1 MHCGESLKK
10 EKTEMKNQQ
19 ELEPIIREKLNF
31 LDSVKSRD
39 SQAAERG
46 RARYLAEAKSITVT
60 LTAWERL
67 NLWMNNFIQ
76 IFRRKERA
84 PMLTTFISILLAFT
98 ALLGS
103 GVTVVAAQSSQPNDW
118 LYAVKTLSEDAFYQ
132 LVPGD
137 QNHYN
142 LSLIYAERRMAEIQT
157 SFENGEIPSQAV
169 IERLQT
175 HLQTAF
181 ELSIKNMG
189 DAENLLEQIRLRL
202 EEQLQTR
209 LQTTQ
214 MDPQGETIRL
224 QIRNMLQERINW
236 ATAGAEQVALLRQQ
250 TQNQQQTQ
258 SQQQNQS
265 GLPTPNG
272 TGTQTQPQNQ
282 QQQQQQFAWQATPM
296 AQNQYGAGN
305 DGEGGYGF
313 GGWNFP
319 WDATLTL
326 TPTPTPMGNQYHQGD
341 GGQGR

>member
-1 MHCGESLKK
+1 
-10 EKTEMKNQQ
+10 MKNQQ
-19 ELEPIIREKLNF
+19 ELDPILREKLKV
-31 LDSVKSRD
+31 LLPVHPRD
-39 SQAAERG
+39 SQAAEKG
-46 RARYLAEAKSITVT
+46 RARYLSEAESMTVT
-60 LTAWERL
+60 STGLQRL

-118 LYAVKTLSEDAFYQ
+118 LYPVKTLSEDTFYQ

-142 LSLIYAERRMAEIQT
+142 LSLIYADRRMAEIQT
-157 SFENGEIPSQAV
+157 TFENGEIPPQAV
-169 IERLQT
+169 IERLHT

-181 ELSIKNMG
+181 ELSVKDMD

-202 EEQLQTR
+202 EEQLRTQ

-214 MDPQGETIRL
+214 MDPVGETIRL

-258 SQQQNQS
+258 TQQQNQS

-272 TGTQTQPQNQ
+272 AGSQTQQQNQ

-305 DGEGGYGF
+305 GGEGGYGF
-313 GGWNFP
+313 GGWSYP
-319 WDATLTL
+319 WEL
-326 TPTPTPMGNQYHQGD
+326 TPTPTQMGYQYHQG
-341 GGQGR
+341 GSGQGR

>member
-1 MHCGESLKK
+1 
-10 EKTEMKNQQ
+10 MKNQQ
-19 ELEPIIREKLNF
+19 ELDPILREQLNLLEP
-31 LDSVKSRD
+31 VKPQD

-46 RARYLAEAKSITVT
+46 RARYLSEAKSMTVT

-118 LYAVKTLSEDAFYQ
+118 LYPVKTLSEDVFYQ

-142 LSLIYAERRMAEIQT
+142 LSLIYADRRMVEIQT
-157 SFENGEIPSQAV
+157 SFENGEIPAQAV
-169 IERLQT
+169 VERLRT

-181 ELSIKNMG
+181 ELSVKNMA

-202 EEQLQTR
+202 EEHLQSQLQN
-209 LQTTQ
+209 TQ
-214 MDPQGETIRL
+214 MDPQGEIVRL
-224 QIRNMLQERINW
+224 QIQNMLQERINW
-236 ATAGAEQVALLRQQ
+236 ATAGLEQVALLRQQ
-250 TQNQQQTQ
+250 IQNQQQTQ
-258 SQQQNQS
+258 PQQQNQS
-265 GLPTPNG
+265 GQSTQSGP
-272 TGTQTQPQNQ
+272 GTQTQPQNQ
-282 QQQQQQFAWQATPM
+282 QQNLQQFAWQSTPM
-296 AQNQYGAGN
+296 AQNQYGTGD

-319 WDATLTL
+319 WDPALTL
-326 TPTPTPMGNQYHQGD
+326 TPTITPMGYQYQQGG

>member
-1 MHCGESLKK
+1 LKK

-19 ELEPIIREKLNF
+19 ELDPIVKDKLNL
-31 LDSVKSRD
+31 LDPVQPRD

-46 RARYLAEAKSITVT
+46 RSRYLSEAKGMTVT
-60 LTAWERL
+60 FTGRERL
-67 NLWMNNFIQ
+67 TLWMNNFIQ
-76 IFRRKERA
+76 IFRRKERS

-118 LYAVKTLSEDAFYQ
+118 LYPLKTLSEDACYP
-132 LVPGD
+132 LIPGD
-137 QNHYN
+137 QNHFN
-142 LSLIYAERRMAEIQT
+142 LSLIYADRRMAEIQT
-157 SFENGEIPSQAV
+157 SFENGEIPAQAV
-169 IERLQT
+169 VERLHT

-181 ELSIKNMG
+181 ELSVKNMA
-189 DAENLLEQIRLRL
+189 DAENLLEQIQLRL
-202 EEQLQTR
+202 EEHLRSR
-209 LQTTQ
+209 LQNTQ

-265 GLPTPNG
+265 GQSTQNAPG
-272 TGTQTQPQNQ
+272 AQTQQQNQ
-282 QQQQQQFAWQATPM
+282 QENQQQFAWQATPL

-305 DGEGGYGF
+305 DGGGGNGF
-313 GGWNFP
+313 GDWNFP
-319 WDATLTL
+319 WDATLTF
-326 TPTPTPMGNQYHQGD
+326 TPTPAPMGYQYHQGG